1 MKTNEDKLD
10 KGRIK
15 TGNCFPALIRPLHFF
30 ISLVG
35 TKAGNAYL
43 RTTFFTVPS
52 VILRMFKPFCRP
64 SVRIPSTR

>member
-1 MKTNEDKLD
+1 MKTSWIEGASKQEIAFRLD
-10 KGRIK
+10 
-15 TGNCFPALIRPLHFF
+15 TPSLFF

-43 RTTFFTVPS
+43 RITFFTVPS

>member
-1 MKTNEDKLD
+1 MRTSWTKGVSKQEIASRLD
-10 KGRIK
+10 A
-15 TGNCFPALIRPLHFF
+15 PSLFF